1 MFLQEQEKDEFC
13 KKAKKKYIKEQQRRT
28 RFMEEYL
35 AAEAD
40 GKENGKALRENEN
53 KEYEDDLD
61 EEEQLK
67 EFNNGLIGTADGKIL
82 VPESLREKI
91 LIRFH
96 DSPFAGHLG
105 VKKTTARIQRR
116 FKWPFMVKE
125 IRDYIRKCELCAKR
139 KVGGDNKSPLNP
151 IAPPDHV
158 WQFMAMDIV
167 GPLTPSG
174 PENHT
179 YILVMG
185 EYLTRYITVASMPD
199 STAESIAKAFYKNI
213 ITRHGVPEMV
223 LTDQG
228 QNFLSKVM
236 ECLYKQCG
244 IEAIRTSAYRPQ
256 CDGMVERANRTL
268 ADIISCYVK
277 DNPHTWT
284 DFLDVAA
291 FVFNTAVHSS
301 TGYSPFY
308 LMYGREARE
317 PDDLMPP
324 ARNRNLTDINMIF
337 SQQWYDAIKI
347 AKDRLIEAKEKQ
359 KYYYDRTAKRVDF
372 KIGDRILFKQ
382 LAIVPG
388 KFNMRWEG
396 PYTVVEK
403 KSNVSYKIGSDD
415 GKKRMVVHADRM
427 KKFQGRESPQATNIV
442 APGRVTKSK
451 ARVAPQYNVVQHRYN
466 LREKIKAPQRY
477 SN

>member
-1 MFLQEQEKDEFC
+1 MFANEFDFQTVFRPGVANQNADGLSRIQEQKEVVTMSGQTQSIKALTTEMFLQEQEKDKFC
-13 KKAKKKYIKEQQRRT
+13 KKAKEKYVKERQRRNQ
-28 RFMEEYL
+28 FMEEYL
-35 AAEAD
+35 SAVGD
-40 GKENGKALRENEN
+40 GKEYAKDCTINEN
-53 KEYEDDLD
+53 NEYEDDID
-61 EEEQLK
+61 EEEQIK
-67 EFNNGLIGTADGKIL
+67 EFKNGLIGTADGKIL

-105 VKKTTARIQRR
+105 VKKTTVRIQRR
-116 FKWPFMVKE
+116 FKGPFMVRE

-139 KVGGDNKSPLNP
+139 KVGKDNKSPLNP
-151 IAPPDHV
+151 IPPPDHV

-174 PENHT
+174 PENHS
-179 YILVMG
+179 YIIVMG

-244 IEAIRTSAYRPQ
+244 LEAIRTSAYRPQ

-268 ADIISCYVK
+268 ADIIFCYVK

-291 FVFNTAVHSS
+291 FVYNTAVHSS

-308 LMYGREARE
+308 LMYGTEARE
-317 PDDLMPP
+317 PDVLMPP
-324 ARNRNLTDINMIF
+324 ERNRNLTDINMIF

-347 AKDRLIEAKEKQ
+347 AKDRVIEAKEKQ
-359 KYYYDRTAKRVDF
+359 KYYYDRTAKRVYF

-382 LAIVPG
+382 LAILPG
-388 KFNMRWEG
+388 
-396 PYTVVEK
+396 
-403 KSNVSYKIGSDD
+403 
-415 GKKRMVVHADRM
+415 
-427 KKFQGRESPQATNIV
+427 
-442 APGRVTKSK
+442 
-451 ARVAPQYNVVQHRYN
+451 
-466 LREKIKAPQRY
+466 
-477 SN
+477 

>member
-1 MFLQEQEKDEFC
+1 
-13 KKAKKKYIKEQQRRT
+13 
-28 RFMEEYL
+28 
-35 AAEAD
+35 
-40 GKENGKALRENEN
+40 
-53 KEYEDDLD
+53 
-61 EEEQLK
+61 
-67 EFNNGLIGTADGKIL
+67 
-82 VPESLREKI
+82 
-91 LIRFH
+91 
-96 DSPFAGHLG
+96 
-105 VKKTTARIQRR
+105 
-116 FKWPFMVKE
+116 MVKE

-151 IAPPDHV
+151 IQPPDHV

-228 QNFLSKVM
+228 QNFLSKLM
-236 ECLYKQCG
+236 DCLYKQCG
-244 IEAIRTSAYRPQ
+244 VEAIRTSAYRPQ
-256 CDGMVERANRTL
+256 CDGMVERANRKL

-291 FVFNTAVHSS
+291 FVYNTAVHSS

-324 ARNRNLTDINMIF
+324 ARNRNLTDVNMLF

-359 KYYYDRTAKRVDF
+359 KFYYDRTAKRIDF

-403 KSNVSYKIGSDD
+403 KSNVSYKIISDD
-415 GKKRMVVHADRM
+415 GKRLMVVHADRM
-427 KKFQGRESPQATNIV
+427 KKFQGRTSPQATNTV

-451 ARVAPQYNVVQHRYN
+451 ARVAPQHTIVQHRYN